1 MSEIIKNITVVLCV
15 VLCLAGGAWAWWV
28 ENGPAKEGKNGSG
41 KEKDDVPD
49 KDSGQ
54 RESKAKTEKGD

>member
-15 VLCLAGGAWAWWV
+15 VLCLAGGVWAWWV
-28 ENGPAKEGKNGSG
+28 ENSPTKEGKNKSG
-41 KEKDDVPD
+41 KEKDDVLG
-49 KDSGQ
+49 KNSGQ